1 MAVIDIPVM
10 VQQMGDRIDSSERRD
25 EIIVFVIEKMNA
37 AIANDD

>member
-1 MAVIDIPVM
+1 M